1 MCEREVAG
9 KPNGEWDRLGSCP
22 LLLALAASLGED
34 RSALIKGCRTEE
46 IALARDVAGV
56 DPANARRANVVRQVR
71 GFTQRHVAVRS
82 RRSFRHRVIPVSG
95 PPRLIPAA
103 SRYRGMGWLPT
114 DLVVPE
120 SLPKEAKLPLTYVL
134 GYYGLGKALFWGY
147 RRSPIPQQVP
157 WTPELPWSHDFLPPV
172 TESERPVSD
181 ANYVTLRTQGP
192 NPFLLAATSP
202 EDALGDDPNGVYY
215 EVDFSCYL
223 EGLAPGVRARFKA
236 ADGGGLVPS
245 VIVEGDHIHHPASPT
260 WEGAKHLVNAV
271 DARLSVFVNHLLYTH
286 LTVGQ
291 AYAVAAWRLPNWHPL
306 RPICDFFTYGT
317 MAVNDFAYRSLLSKS
332 SYFMMSNFLS
342 LPSARVLVENG
353 VQNLRFS
360 RWLPMVDLA
369 ERGVE
374 DLAGYPYGEDA
385 KLVWPVIEGLV
396 REHLSD
402 LQIDHADIAADLDL
416 YEWHLS
422 LRRAM
427 PDGSGVPEL
436 SGLESLVD
444 LLSAMIYNNVVHE
457 VCGNFQPLVAWADGD
472 DRVGLHF
479 DDYLAARA
487 DGVEPPSPR
496 ASDALLL
503 DQGAVASTV
512 NVVGNNLLT
521 LNIGRVVD
529 DPQLERSLRTMQ
541 RRLRELAPEIDA
553 RNTKRDRPF
562 TAMEPHR
569 WEASISY

>member
-1 MCEREVAG
+1 M
-9 KPNGEWDRLGSCP
+9 
-22 LLLALAASLGED
+22 ASHV
-34 RSALIKGCRTEE
+34 I
-46 IALARDVAGV
+46 GV
-56 DPANARRANVVRQVR
+56 DPVNARRAKLVRQVR
-71 GFTQRHVAVRS
+71 GFTRSHVAVRS

-120 SLPKEAKLPLTYVL
+120 SLPKEAKLPLKYVL

-147 RRSPIPQQVP
+147 RRSPIPQEVR

-172 TESERPVSD
+172 PESERPVSD
-181 ANYVTLRTQGP
+181 ANYVALRTQGP
-192 NPFLLAATSP
+192 NPFLLRAASA
-202 EDALGDDPNGVYY
+202 EDALGDDPSGEYY
-215 EVDFSCYL
+215 EADFCCYL
-223 EGLAPGVRARFKA
+223 EGLAPGLRARFKVSS
-236 ADGGGLVPS
+236 GRGLVPS
-245 VIVEGDHIHHPASPT
+245 VIVEGDHIHHPGSRT

-271 DARLSVFVNHLLYTH
+271 DARVSVFVNHLLYTH
-286 LTVGQ
+286 LIVGQ
-291 AYAVAAWRLPNWHPL
+291 AYALAAWRLPNWHPL

-353 VQNLRFS
+353 SRNVRFS
-360 RWLPMVDLA
+360 RWLPMADLA

-374 DLAGYPYGEDA
+374 HLDGYPYGEDA

-402 LQIDHADIAADLDL
+402 LQIDDADIEADLDL
-416 YEWHLS
+416 YEWHLT
-422 LRRAM
+422 LRRVM
-427 PDGSGVPEL
+427 PDDSGVPEL
-436 SGLESLVD
+436 SGLESLVE

-457 VCGNFQPLVAWADGD
+457 VCGNFKPLVAWADEG

-512 NVVGNNLLT
+512 NVAGNNLLT

-529 DPQLERSLRTMQ
+529 DPQLERSLGTMQ
-541 RRLRELAPEIDA
+541 RRLRELATEIDA
-553 RNTKRDRPF
+553 RNAKRDQAF
-562 TAMEPHR
+562 TAMDPR
-569 WEASISY
+569 FWEASISY